1 MDTNELFIDFD
12 KLPEK
17 LSQDEFNDLLKQARN
32 GVSEARDKIIIHSI
46 RLVLYEIRK
55 KFYKVNYDKKDLV
68 SIGILGLI
76 NAIDNFDLS
85 KKVRFSTYAMVCI
98 DNEILIFLRKL
109 KKYNSVKSL
118 DEFTIHKKDGSIT
131 NLKREIFY
139 YDKDLIN
146 EMEINDIN
154 KVIRK
159 FVINLPDI
167 DKKAMMLYFGFYNN
181 KVYSQKKIAT
191 ILNVSQPTVSRIIT
205 KNVKKI
211 SAILESRNLIE
222 LQSKQYKTKQ
232 MIKKF

>member
-1 MDTNELFIDFD
+1 MDTNELFIDSD

-17 LSQDEFNDLLKQARN
+17 LSKDEFNDLLKQARN
-32 GVSEARDKIIIHSI
+32 GVSEARDKLIIHNI
-46 RLVLYEIRK
+46 RLVLYEIFKR
-55 KFYKVNYDKKDLV
+55 FDKVNYDKRDLV

-76 NAIDNFDLS
+76 NAIDNFDSS
-85 KKVRFSTYAMVCI
+85 KKIRFSTYAAICI
-98 DNEILIFLRKL
+98 DNEILIFLKKL
-109 KKYNSVKSL
+109 KKYNNVKSL
-118 DEFTIHKKDGSIT
+118 DDFTIHKKDGSIT

>member
-1 MDTNELFIDFD
+1 
-12 KLPEK
+12 
-17 LSQDEFNDLLKQARN
+17 
-32 GVSEARDKIIIHSI
+32 
-46 RLVLYEIRK
+46 
-55 KFYKVNYDKKDLV
+55 
-68 SIGILGLI
+68 
-76 NAIDNFDLS
+76 
-85 KKVRFSTYAMVCI
+85 MVCI

-131 NLKREIFY
+131 NLEREIFY

-154 KVIRK
+154 EVIKK

-167 DKKAMMLYFGFYNN
+167 DRKAMMLYFGFYNN

-191 ILNVSQPTVSRIIT
+191 ILNISQPTVSRIIT

-211 SAILESRNLIE
+211 RAILESRNLIE
-222 LQSKQYKTKQ
+222 PQSKQCKTKQ
-232 MIKKF
+232 MIKKFN